1 VNLVWRARHPKGT
14 MKLLYLM
21 ITVLLIASLAG
32 LEIISSRLPDDAV
45 TPEQLRGSTP
55 AVTEVSGS

>member
-1 VNLVWRARHPKGT
+1 